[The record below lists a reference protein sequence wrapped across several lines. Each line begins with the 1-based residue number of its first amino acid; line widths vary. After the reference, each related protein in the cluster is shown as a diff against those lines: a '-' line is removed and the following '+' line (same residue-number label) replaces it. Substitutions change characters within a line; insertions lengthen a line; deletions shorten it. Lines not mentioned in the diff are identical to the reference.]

1 MKGIEK
7 LSEWITRHPKFI
19 MTVALILLIP
29 AIIGYL
35 LTGVNYDI
43 LSYLPDDI
51 NSVQGEQILDE
62 SFHNASSAMLV
73 IENFDD
79 KDVVALKEKIMKI
92 DGVTNVTWTDSVI
105 DTTVPN
111 SSLPSFLRKIF
122 YSTDGKST
130 LMLINFES
138 ASASDETGTAIKEI
152 RSLMNKQC
160 FLSGMSA
167 VLTDTKDLA
176 DSQAP
181 IYIAFAIFLALV
193 VMSFT
198 MDSWVLPFV
207 LLASLGIAV
216 VYNMGTN
223 LIFGEIS
230 FITKSIAA
238 ILQLGVTMDYS
249 VFLIDRFDEEQRY
262 TDNRSLAMG
271 RAVAKTFTALMGS
284 SLTTVFG
291 FLAMCFMTL
300 TLGFDIGIV
309 MAKGVVF
316 GIITVVTVLPS
327 MVLLLYKPIYRFR
340 HKRFVPKFNG
350 LASFTTK
357 HRRVF
362 AIILLVLL
370 VPAYLAQ
377 SNVSKY
383 YDVVSGMPQ
392 DLDSIVALNKMKEEF
407 NMANTHFVV
416 IDDDVPDG
424 KVNSMIQ
431 DIKEIDGIET
441 VVALGE
447 YVGAGIPKSIIP
459 ESVKSIAEKDGYQM
473 MMINSDYS
481 TGTDELNA
489 QIDEMNNVIS
499 KYTDSGYLTGEGVLT
514 KDLISIANNDF
525 VVTSIIST
533 VAIFILVAICFKSI
547 SIPCILVL
555 MIELSIWIN
564 IGLSYLM
571 GTEISFITPTVINCV
586 QLGATVDYAILMTT
600 RFREEIQSGKDKK
613 TAIHDAA
620 ASSCTSIFQSALV
633 FLSATIGV
641 YFICDIK
648 MIKEICELLARGS
661 FISAIMIMLVLP
673 PVLYILEG
681 VINKTTYK
689 WRVSDKESAK
699 NENS

>member
-138 ASASDETGTAIKEI
+138 ASASDKTGTAIKEI

-249 VFLIDRFDEEQRY
+249 VFLIDRFDEEQIY

-633 FLSATIGV
+633 FFSATIGV

>member
-138 ASASDETGTAIKEI
+138 ASASDKTGTAIKEI

-600 RFREEIQSGKDKK
+600 RFREEIRSGKDKK
-613 TAIHDAA
+613 AAIHDAA

-633 FLSATIGV
+633 FFSATIGV

>member
-262 TDNRSLAMG
+262 TDDRSLAMG

-316 GIITVVTVLPS
+316 GILTVVTVLPS

-600 RFREEIQSGKDKK
+600 RFREEIRSGKDKK

-633 FLSATIGV
+633 FFSATIGV

-681 VINKTTYK
+681 AINKTTYK

>member
-262 TDNRSLAMG
+262 TDDRSLAMG

-600 RFREEIQSGKDKK
+600 RFREEIRSGKDKK

-633 FLSATIGV
+633 FFSATIGV

-661 FISAIMIMLVLP
+661 FISAIMIMFVLP

-689 WRVSDKESAK
+689 WRLSDKESAK

>member
-525 VVTSIIST
+525 FVTSIIST

-633 FLSATIGV
+633 FFSATIGV

>member
-377 SNVSKY
+377 RNVSKY

-633 FLSATIGV
+633 FFSATIGV

>member
-600 RFREEIQSGKDKK
+600 RFREEIRSGKDKK

-633 FLSATIGV
+633 FFSATIGV

>member
-138 ASASDETGTAIKEI
+138 ASASDETGAAIKEI

-262 TDNRSLAMG
+262 TDDRSLAMG

-350 LASFTTK
+350 LATFTTK

-377 SNVSKY
+377 NNVSKY

-431 DIKEIDGIET
+431 DIKKIDGIET

-564 IGLSYLM
+564 IGLSYIM

-633 FLSATIGV
+633 FFSATIGV

>member
-620 ASSCTSIFQSALV
+620 ALSCTSIFQSALV
-633 FLSATIGV
+633 FFSATIGV

>member
-362 AIILLVLL
+362 AIILLILL

-633 FLSATIGV
+633 FFSATIGV

-689 WRVSDKESAK
+689 WRASDKESAK

>member
-1 MKGIEK
+1 
-7 LSEWITRHPKFI
+7 

-362 AIILLVLL
+362 AIILLALL

-633 FLSATIGV
+633 FFSATIGV

>member
-262 TDNRSLAMG
+262 TDDRSLAMG

-600 RFREEIQSGKDKK
+600 RFREEIRSGKDKK

-633 FLSATIGV
+633 FFSATIGV

>member
-1 MKGIEK
+1 
-7 LSEWITRHPKFI
+7 
-19 MTVALILLIP
+19 
-29 AIIGYL
+29 
-35 LTGVNYDI
+35 
-43 LSYLPDDI
+43 
-51 NSVQGEQILDE
+51 
-62 SFHNASSAMLV
+62 
-73 IENFDD
+73 
-79 KDVVALKEKIMKI
+79 
-92 DGVTNVTWTDSVI
+92 
-105 DTTVPN
+105 
-111 SSLPSFLRKIF
+111 
-122 YSTDGKST
+122 
-130 LMLINFES
+130 
-138 ASASDETGTAIKEI
+138 
-152 RSLMNKQC
+152 
-160 FLSGMSA
+160 
-167 VLTDTKDLA
+167 
-176 DSQAP
+176 
-181 IYIAFAIFLALV
+181 
-193 VMSFT
+193 

-416 IDDDVPDG
+416 IDDDIPDG

-564 IGLSYLM
+564 IGLSYFM

-633 FLSATIGV
+633 FFSATIGV

>member
-262 TDNRSLAMG
+262 TDDRSLAMG

-316 GIITVVTVLPS
+316 GILTVVTVLPS

-633 FLSATIGV
+633 FFSATIGV

-648 MIKEICELLARGS
+648 MIKEIFELLARGS

>member
-262 TDNRSLAMG
+262 TDDRSLAMG

-316 GIITVVTVLPS
+316 GILTVVTVLPS

-362 AIILLVLL
+362 AIILLALL

-600 RFREEIQSGKDKK
+600 RFQEEIQSGKDKK

-633 FLSATIGV
+633 FFSATIGV

>member
-35 LTGVNYDI
+35 LTDVNYDI

-362 AIILLVLL
+362 AIILLILL

-633 FLSATIGV
+633 FFSATIGV

>member
-1 MKGIEK
+1 
-7 LSEWITRHPKFI
+7 

-223 LIFGEIS
+223 IIFGEIS

-262 TDNRSLAMG
+262 TDDRSLAMG

-633 FLSATIGV
+633 FFSATIGV

>member
-357 HRRVF
+357 HCRVF

-633 FLSATIGV
+633 FFSATIGV

>member
-138 ASASDETGTAIKEI
+138 ASASDKTGTAIKEI

-350 LASFTTK
+350 LAGFTTK

-600 RFREEIQSGKDKK
+600 RFREEIRSGKDKK

-633 FLSATIGV
+633 FFSATIGV

>member
-19 MTVALILLIP
+19 MTVAIILLIP

-633 FLSATIGV
+633 FFSATIGV

>member
-223 LIFGEIS
+223 IIFGEIS

-262 TDNRSLAMG
+262 TDDRSLAMG

-383 YDVVSGMPQ
+383 YDAVSGMPQ

-633 FLSATIGV
+633 FFSATIGV

>member
-138 ASASDETGTAIKEI
+138 ASASDKTGTAIKEI

-249 VFLIDRFDEEQRY
+249 VFLIDRFDEEQIY
-262 TDNRSLAMG
+262 TDDRSLAMG

-633 FLSATIGV
+633 FFSATIGV

>member
-271 RAVAKTFTALMGS
+271 RAVAKTFTALMGR

-362 AIILLVLL
+362 AIILLILL

-633 FLSATIGV
+633 FFSATIGV

>member
-262 TDNRSLAMG
+262 TDDRSLAMG

-383 YDVVSGMPQ
+383 YDVVSCMPQ

-633 FLSATIGV
+633 FFSATIGV

>member
-138 ASASDETGTAIKEI
+138 ASASDKTGTAIKEI

-262 TDNRSLAMG
+262 TDDRSLAMG

-633 FLSATIGV
+633 FFSATIGV

>member
-138 ASASDETGTAIKEI
+138 ASASYETGTAIKEI

-362 AIILLVLL
+362 AIILLILL

-613 TAIHDAA
+613 TAIHDAT

-633 FLSATIGV
+633 FFSATIGV

>member
-19 MTVALILLIP
+19 MTVAIILLIP

-122 YSTDGKST
+122 YSTDGKAT

-138 ASASDETGTAIKEI
+138 ASASDKTGTAIKEI

-262 TDNRSLAMG
+262 TDDRSLAMG

-533 VAIFILVAICFKSI
+533 VAIFILVATCFKSI

-633 FLSATIGV
+633 FFSATIGV

-661 FISAIMIMLVLP
+661 FISAIMIMFVLP

>member
-223 LIFGEIS
+223 IIFGEIS

-600 RFREEIQSGKDKK
+600 RFREEIRSGKDKK

-633 FLSATIGV
+633 FFSATIGV

>member
-223 LIFGEIS
+223 IIFSEIS

-249 VFLIDRFDEEQRY
+249 VFLIDRFDEEQIY
-262 TDNRSLAMG
+262 TDDRSLAMG

-633 FLSATIGV
+633 FFSATIGV

>member
-362 AIILLVLL
+362 AIILLILL

-586 QLGATVDYAILMTT
+586 QRGATVDYAILMTT

-633 FLSATIGV
+633 FFSATIGV

>member
-262 TDNRSLAMG
+262 TDDRSLAMG

-316 GIITVVTVLPS
+316 GILTVVTVLPS

-633 FLSATIGV
+633 FFSATIGV

>member
-138 ASASDETGTAIKEI
+138 ASASDKTGTAIKEI

-357 HRRVF
+357 HRRAF

-613 TAIHDAA
+613 AAIHDAA

-633 FLSATIGV
+633 FFSATIGV

>member
-223 LIFGEIS
+223 IIFGEIS

-249 VFLIDRFDEEQRY
+249 VFLIDRFDEEQIY

-489 QIDEMNNVIS
+489 QIDEMNNIIS

-633 FLSATIGV
+633 FFSATIGV

>member
-92 DGVTNVTWTDSVI
+92 DGVINVTWTDSVI

-362 AIILLVLL
+362 AIILMILL

-633 FLSATIGV
+633 FFSATIGV

>member
-1 MKGIEK
+1 
-7 LSEWITRHPKFI
+7 

-362 AIILLVLL
+362 AIILLILL

-633 FLSATIGV
+633 FFSATIGV

>member
-327 MVLLLYKPIYRFR
+327 MVLLLYKPIYRFH

-362 AIILLVLL
+362 AIILLILL

-633 FLSATIGV
+633 FFSATIGV

>member
-138 ASASDETGTAIKEI
+138 ASASDKTGTAIKEI

-600 RFREEIQSGKDKK
+600 RFREEIRSGKDKK

-633 FLSATIGV
+633 FFSATIGV